1 VCYPVFFLYENPTS
15 GFSKLP
21 YHVWTSARRF
31 DGNQSVPADVNVR
44 QVWVHGSYM
53 RALETHALA
62 GALSIQH
69 ALVSPDF
76 PQNYRDG
83 GQSPSSSESKPDGPE
98 TCFQNSVQGLTWGFH
113 SPLMFWNCSF
123 AAIAADQDVIRT
135 INEQSSRRSDF
146 NLTLLPT
153 SVFAGK
159 SFVDNKIV
167 AADALVITLFDRPT
181 LGLPKPWNERLAGLA
196 SDYPNRWSFYPE
208 SGIVTR
214 SQLYEFQFKP
224 MSIRDDFLLFTG
236 YIMMFLYVV
245 VNLRKA
251 RAVKSQVGVVM
262 TLVAQVKDPGMACI
276 CIC

>member
-1 VCYPVFFLYENPTS
+1 
-15 GFSKLP
+15 
-21 YHVWTSARRF
+21 
-31 DGNQSVPADVNVR
+31 
-44 QVWVHGSYM
+44 M
-53 RALETHALA
+53 RALETHVLA
-62 GALSIQH
+62 DALSIQH

-76 PQNYRDG
+76 PPNYGDG
-83 GQSPSSSESKPDGPE
+83 RQTPSKSKPEPDDPD
-98 TCFQNSVQGLTWGFH
+98 TCFHNSVDGLTWGFH
-113 SPLMFWNCSF
+113 SPLMFWNCSSS
-123 AAIAADQDVIRT
+123 AISADQNVIRT
-135 INEQSSRRSDF
+135 INDQSSRRSDF

-181 LGLPKPWNERLAGLA
+181 LGASKPWDERLAALA

-208 SGIVTR
+208 SGVVTR

-262 TLVAQVKDPGMACI
+262 TVVAQVKGPGLGMHVHLLTNSRWEFLLWLVSQSADF
-276 CIC
+276 